1 MVGRFFILLAALVVV
16 CCSDDDD
23 GVVDAK
29 KEPMES
35 SSSSWDIIPISSSS
49 SLFVEVSSSSV
60 AEAKNLLQA
69 DLLKMATKNTEVYVG
84 TNLESAWV
92 KDRPQM
98 KVLLSYDYSLGKH
111 EVTCGEYNA
120 VISSPE
126 AGLQQ
131 GVLLKCEN
139 EQLPAT
145 NMTFYD
151 AALFANARSKLE
163 HYDTAYVY
171 TSVVLDADGH
181 CIGLNG
187 FTFRPEVEAYRLPTE
202 AEWILAA
209 SKNWDPQKGW
219 TSENSNYMP
228 HVVCSAEEM
237 VGKEDPSFLCD
248 MAGNVM
254 EWTNDWL
261 GSFQDTTVQNFVGA
275 PDGGGLGERVLKGGG
290 YRNAVASINLHSR
303 GDVYTVTSSTRAEY
317 VGFRLAFG
325 AIPDAVWMGR
335 DGRATTSRMVVLNN
349 SFALYNVTGVF
360 EAKLVFRND
369 LTGNLA
375 FVDYSNAGGTPSV
388 TEIIDTID
396 SYHPDISPDGKKVA
410 FCTGVEGVGGKSEL
424 YVRNLSGTGSNLV
437 KLDVESAAIPRW
449 KVTPEGDTVIV
460 YVSDAGNNKN
470 AGDFF
475 SKSTW
480 QVPFSNGQFGTPTK
494 LYNGAFHGGVSGN
507 GKLAV
512 TGSRLLRAHIEDS
525 LGNLHDTVWYNGD
538 QACNVSLS
546 KDGTNRT
553 LFLDFGGE
561 SGRNFVGYRYGSHEQ
576 MLVTDQAG
584 RLIHMVKAPIGFSF
598 DHSEWAPSGYTDI
611 AAAGLAVASLVN
623 ADGAHEKIALVNF
636 TNNSVM
642 DLVGGEEL
650 WHPCLWIRPMA
661 VNPVVLP
668 PDEPVLALDSAGV
681 YLLPFHSEEAAVFRL
696 KMEIFWRYIK
706 TAKVLAYGSSR
717 VEQGVDPERFPD
729 LNMLNLGAMGI
740 DVERDLY
747 FARNYGLNHS
757 QNLKAFVMSLDFD
770 YWKPSNDILN
780 QIIIYPGYIYDRNH
794 DFWKEGIPSTLLERV
809 EYSYAPSAEIRQC
822 FSEHGV
828 AVAAKGSWEKDGIEV
843 LGDSIVT
850 EERMQY
856 INTVFDDIARFAQ
869 DCADRQIHFVAIIF
883 PQAPQF
889 RNTGSFGLYGIQRS
903 VVEKIIARF
912 DSLSS
917 VNPYFHLMDENKMGM
932 HDYTDDEA
940 ANRDHLSVHGTRK
953 LTERLNDLLKKL
965 K

>member
-23 GVVDAK
+23 RVVVAE
-29 KEPMES
+29 KEPLES
-35 SSSSWDIIPISSSS
+35 SSSSLDIVPVSSSS
-49 SLFVEVSSSSV
+49 SLLEEVSSSS
-60 AEAKNLLQA
+60 AEEIKNLLQA
-69 DLLKMATKNTEVYVG
+69 DLRKMTTKNTEVYVG

-120 VISSPE
+120 VVSSPE
-126 AGLQQ
+126 VGVP
-131 GVLLKCEN
+131 GSVLLECEN
-139 EQLPAT
+139 ELLPAT

-151 AALFANARSKLE
+151 AALYANARSKLE

-171 TSVVLDADGH
+171 TDVVRDADGH
-181 CIGLNG
+181 CVGLNG
-187 FTFRPEVEAYRLPTE
+187 FTFHPEVEAYRLPTE
-202 AEWILAA
+202 AEWVLAA
-209 SKNWDPQKGW
+209 SKNWNPQKGW

-237 VGKEDPSFLCD
+237 VGKEDSTFLCD

-261 GSFQDTTVQNFVGA
+261 GSFQDTTIQNFVGA

-317 VGFRLAFG
+317 VGFRIAFG

-335 DGRATTSRMVVLNN
+335 DGKASTSRMVVLNN

-360 EAKLVFRND
+360 EAKVVFRND

-388 TEIIDTID
+388 TEIVDTID

-424 YVRNLSGTGSNLV
+424 YVRNLSGAGSNLV
-437 KLDVESAAIPRW
+437 RLNVESAAIPRW

-470 AGDFF
+470 AGEFF
-475 SKSTW
+475 AKSTW

-494 LYNGAFHGGVSGN
+494 LYDGAFHGGVSGN
-507 GKLAV
+507 GTLAV
-512 TGSRLLRAHIEDS
+512 TGSRLLRAHVLDS
-525 LGNLHDTVWYNGD
+525 LGNPHDTVWYNGD

-546 KDGTNRT
+546 KDGTDRT

-561 SGRNFVGYRYGSHEQ
+561 QGRSFVGYRYASHEQ
-576 MLVTDQAG
+576 VLVMDHMG
-584 RLIHMVKAPIGFSF
+584 RLIHMAKAPLGFSF
-598 DHSEWAPSGYTDI
+598 DHAEWAPQGYTDI

-623 ADGAHEKIALVNF
+623 ADGAHEKIVLLNF
-636 TNNSVM
+636 TNNAVM
-642 DLVGGEEL
+642 ELVSGEEL

-661 VNPVVLP
+661 LNLVVP
-668 PDEPVLALDSAGV
+668 PGEPALALDSAGV
-681 YLLPFHSEEAAVFRL
+681 YLLPFYPEEAAVFRL
-696 KMEIFWRYIK
+696 KMEIFWRYIT
-706 TAKVLAYGSSR
+706 TAQVLAYGSSR

-740 DVERDLY
+740 DVKRDLY

-757 QNLKAFVMSLDFD
+757 QNLKAIVLSLDFD

-809 EYSYAPSAEIRQC
+809 EYSYAPSAEMRQG

-828 AVAAKGSWEKDGIEV
+828 AVAAKGSWEKDGVEV
-843 LGDSIVT
+843 LGDSMVT

-856 INTVFDDIARFAQ
+856 IDSVFEDIAQFAQ
-869 DCADRQIHFVAIIF
+869 DCANRQIHFVGIIF

-903 VVEKIIARF
+903 VVENIIARF
-912 DSLSS
+912 DSLSRE
-917 VNPYFHLMDENKMGM
+917 NPYFHLMDENKMGL

-940 ANRDHLSVHGTRK
+940 ANRDHLSFLGTRK
-953 LTERLNDLLKKL
+953 LTERLNALLKTL